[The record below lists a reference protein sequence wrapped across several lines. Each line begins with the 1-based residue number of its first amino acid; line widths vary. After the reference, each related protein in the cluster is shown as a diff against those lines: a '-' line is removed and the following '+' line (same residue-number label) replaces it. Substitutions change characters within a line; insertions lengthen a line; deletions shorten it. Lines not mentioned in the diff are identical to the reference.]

1 MNINPDK
8 EFEQY
13 LKDPGDPEL
22 KALFEEA
29 EDCLQSYDAKSEEVK
44 QLSQQVQDMAFSLDL
59 ECAEWIYEIYAD
71 NRNDLEDNSN

>member
-13 LKDPGDPEL
+13 LKDPVDPEL

-29 EDCLQSYDAKSEEVK
+29 EACLQRYDAKSKQVK
-44 QLSQQVQDMAFSLDL
+44 QLSQQMQDMTFSLDL
-59 ECAEWIYEIYAD
+59 ECAEWKYEIYF
-71 NRNDLEDNSN
+71 R